1 MRPTALVLLLTLLL
15 NGCFNWVPA
24 PSAPARTAR
33 VRVVLATPADFRLTD
48 YTANEVAIVEGEMVE
63 GDGDRLVISAI
74 QLLARSGYEF
84 PGKGET
90 LEIPRAAVAS
100 IQTRRVSAVRTG
112 LLAAAV
118 VAVMTVTGRVVSGGT
133 EGGGGGGG
141 GPPVQH

>member
-1 MRPTALVLLLTLLL
+1 MRSTALVLLLTVLL
-15 NGCFNWVPA
+15 NGCFTWVPA
-24 PSAPARTAR
+24 PAVPSRAVA
-33 VRVVLATPADFRLTD
+33 VRVLLAAPADFRLTD
-48 YTANEVAIVEGEMVE
+48 YTANEVTVLEGEMVG
-63 GDGDRLVISAI
+63 GDAERLVISAV
-74 QLLARSGYEF
+74 QLQARSGYEF